1 MSASSSL
8 NESLWNYSRNY
19 GTPVVIIIYI
29 LILIVAVVWNLFL
42 IILMLGKKLIL
53 KDSTSVFLFCLAIV
67 DLTKVIT
74 TLPFHIKTLI
84 AGEWIF
90 GDDDDTRQSV
100 CNFSAFSITFSISM
114 SIHILMLISFDRCL
128 TFVYALKY
136 DRVMTPLN
144 AWLLAIATIIPS
156 LIISTTP
163 FYGLGRFFFSESF
176 GGCVF
181 DWGYGFSGLYVGE
194 LLIVF
199 VIMIVLSIITFIY
212 IQHFLHK
219 MQRRASQWS
228 QNSSI
233 ITDEHRL
240 KQRAVTKIFLFL
252 FLVQIVCFGPGILIA
267 ISGFFVGFENIPS
280 MVYLVGFVIILLNP
294 AINPILQSVFKK
306 EVRETLSS
314 MWKYFKHPCSFKSN
328 PQNVHSST
336 VLTLNISNLDFSD
349 SPALSAGMKQVS
361 FVEMDERIIDNNSPP
376 ANCKDNI
383 D

>member
-1 MSASSSL
+1 
-8 NESLWNYSRNY
+8 
-19 GTPVVIIIYI
+19 
-29 LILIVAVVWNLFL
+29 
-42 IILMLGKKLIL
+42 MLGKKLIL

-144 AWLLAIATIIPS
+144 AWLLAIATLIPS

-240 KQRAVTKIFLFL
+240 KQRAVTKIFIFL

-280 MVYLVGFVIILLNP
+280 TVYLVGFVIILLNP

-328 PQNVHSST
+328 LQNVHSST

-376 ANCKDNI
+376 ANCKDNS

>member
-1 MSASSSL
+1 
-8 NESLWNYSRNY
+8 
-19 GTPVVIIIYI
+19 
-29 LILIVAVVWNLFL
+29 
-42 IILMLGKKLIL
+42 MLRRKLIL

-67 DLTKVIT
+67 DLIKVIT

-100 CNFSAFSITFSISM
+100 CNFSAFLLTFSISM

-128 TFVYALKY
+128 TFLYALKY

-144 AWLLAIATIIPS
+144 AWLLAIASLIPS
-156 LIISTTP
+156 LLISTTP
-163 FYGLGRFFFSESF
+163 FYGFGRFFFSKSF

-181 DWGYGFSGLYVGE
+181 DWGNGFTGLYVGE
-194 LLIVF
+194 LFIVF

-219 MQRRASQWS
+219 MQRRVSQWS
-228 QNSSI
+228 LNSST

-252 FLVQIVCFGPGILIA
+252 FLVQIICFGPGILIA
-267 ISGFFVGFENIPS
+267 ISGFFVGFGNIPS
-280 MVYLVGFVIILLNP
+280 TVYLVGFVIVLLNP
-294 AINPILQSVFKK
+294 AANPIIQSIFKK

-314 MWKYFKHPCSFKSN
+314 MCKYFKHPCSSKSN

-361 FVEMDERIIDNNSPP
+361 FVELDERIIDNNSPP
-376 ANCKDNI
+376 ANCKNNSD
-383 D
+383 

>member
-1 MSASSSL
+1 
-8 NESLWNYSRNY
+8 
-19 GTPVVIIIYI
+19 
-29 LILIVAVVWNLFL
+29 
-42 IILMLGKKLIL
+42 MLGRKLIL
-53 KDSTSVFLFCLAIV
+53 KDSTAVFLFCLAIV

-84 AGEWIF
+84 AGGWIF

-100 CNFSAFSITFSISM
+100 CNFSAFSITFSIAM

-128 TFVYALKY
+128 TFVYVLKY

-144 AWLLAIATIIPS
+144 AWLLTIATLIPS
-156 LIISTTP
+156 LVISTTP

-181 DWGYGFSGLYVGE
+181 DWGFGFTGLYVGE
-194 LLIVF
+194 LFIVF
-199 VIMIVLSIITFIY
+199 VIMIVLSVITFIY

-228 QNSSI
+228 RNSSI

-252 FLVQIVCFGPGILIA
+252 FLVQIICFGPGILIA

-280 MVYLVGFVIILLNP
+280 TVYLVGFVIVLFNP
-294 AINPILQSVFKK
+294 AINPILQSIFKK

-314 MWKYFKHPCSFKSN
+314 MCKYFKHPCSSKSN

-361 FVEMDERIIDNNSPP
+361 FVEMDEQIIDNNSSP
-376 ANCKDNI
+376 ANCKDNS